1 MSRSRILVDAACA
14 FGSAGSLPE
23 LGRIYHTAAAQLIDL
38 PMRAVYLFA
47 EDGPKPVWISAR
59 GISRGFVDRYER
71 IGRRIDPS
79 FYRLLHEVRP
89 VYNLDGST
97 LPQRRNSELYRS
109 VSGMHSMLHV
119 IQVPLKNASRTPI
132 GSLNFAS
139 SVADLRVS
147 ARDLETAEL
156 LADLFEAAVARVRS
170 LPASDAAAASDA
182 GPLSVLSRR
191 EREVA
196 ELIADG
202 LSVGDVADRLT
213 LSVHTVRQH
222 TKNIYSKL
230 GIGSRVALT
239 RLVLGR
245 AGTATAS
252 DPRPA

>member
-14 FGSAGSLPE
+14 FGCAGSLAE
-23 LGRIYHTAAAQLIDL
+23 LGQIYHTAAAQLIEL

-47 EDGPKPVWISAR
+47 DDGTQPVWISAR
-59 GISRGFVDRYER
+59 GISKVFVERYER

-79 FYRLLHEVRP
+79 FSRLLHEVRP

-97 LPQRRNSELYRS
+97 LPQRRSSELYRS

-119 IQVPLKNASRTPI
+119 IQVPLKNARRAPI

-139 SVADLRVS
+139 SVADLQVG

-156 LADLFEAAVARVRS
+156 LADLFESAVARVRT
-170 LPASDAAAASDA
+170 LPAGRESAASEGGA
-182 GPLSVLSRR
+182 LSALSRR

-213 LSVHTVRQH
+213 LSVHTIRQH

-245 AGTATAS
+245 AETGATS